1 MTVTTRNPLQT
12 SSWRHIG
19 ALGVSLLAGCTTAGL
34 GPDALEVANIK
45 RSNIVPK
52 SSPGA
57 LVHAFDKYCVNG
69 PRDRTL
75 ADALLRKSNYVP
87 RPRRGQNKT
96 RVYVIDNKR
105 PLVALTQNICVVQ
118 ARSRTGQ
125 THKFRAYIANTFPR
139 AKPVPPGT
147 FWHNIEQAWA
157 VPSDPPAIVATQ
169 RDLEPGNFSRYG
181 LIYYQP
187 AGTTKRGND

>member
-1 MTVTTRNPLQT
+1 
-12 SSWRHIG
+12 
-19 ALGVSLLAGCTTAGL
+19 LGISLLAGCTAADL

-45 RSNIVPK
+45 RSHIVPK

-69 PRDRTL
+69 PRDRAL
-75 ADALLRKSNYVP
+75 ADTLLRKSSYVP
-87 RPRRGQNKT
+87 RPRRGQNKA

-125 THKFRAYIANTFPR
+125 THKFRAYIAKTFPR

-157 VPSDPPAIVATQ
+157 IPSDPPAIVATQ

-187 AGTTKRGND
+187 SGKQKAGF

>member
-1 MTVTTRNPLQT
+1 MTVTARNRLGT

-19 ALGVSLLAGCTTAGL
+19 ALGISLLAGCTAADL

-45 RSNIVPK
+45 RSHIVPK

-69 PRDRTL
+69 PRDRAL
-75 ADALLRKSNYVP
+75 ADTLLRKSSYVP
-87 RPRRGQNKT
+87 RPRRGQNKA

-125 THKFRAYIANTFPR
+125 THKFRAYIAKTFPR

-157 VPSDPPAIVATQ
+157 IPSDPPAIVATQ

-187 AGTTKRGND
+187 SGKQKAGF